1 DVRTAA
7 ARRALAFAIVGHVA
21 FVATNSPA
29 AESTVRA
36 RPAIRL
42 EMLVERIAKL
52 NAQVG
57 QDILAARSRRS
68 LDEAIRDFDET
79 LAAVS
84 ATAPG
89 AEARDNYNLLTL
101 LWVQYRAWAVKP
113 TSRDAGRKLRD
124 RTEEMAFVA
133 AKGTRLVQESARATS
148 NASAIRAEN
157 AAVLAQRIAKIH
169 LWMRWDMHDEAL
181 ERALR
186 ESTENL
192 RRILATLGSTPG
204 NTPEISD
211 ELVGANAQMRFL
223 DDAAR
228 DLAQHQSEARSIE
241 FIAKAGDH
249 IQVSMERVAGLYEA
263 VAPTTRD

>member
-1 DVRTAA
+1 VTRSAA
-7 ARRALAFAIVGHVA
+7 LRAFALALLGHAVLATAICQ
-21 FVATNSPA
+21 A
-29 AESTVRA
+29 AEPVVRA

-57 QDILAARSRRS
+57 QDILASRSRRS
-68 LDEAIRDFDET
+68 LDDAIREFDGT
-79 LAAVS
+79 LLAVS
-84 ATAPG
+84 STAPG
-89 AEARDNYNLLTL
+89 AEARDTYNLLTL
-101 LWVQYRAWAVKP
+101 LWVQYRAWAVKS
-113 TSRDAGRKLRD
+113 TTRDTARKLRD

-157 AAVLAQRIAKIH
+157 GAVLAQRIAKIH

-181 ERALR
+181 ARDLR

-192 RRILATLGSTPG
+192 RRVLATLRSSPG
-204 NTPEISD
+204 NTPEIAD
-211 ELVGANAQMRFL
+211 ELVGADAQMRFL

-228 DLAQHQSEARSIE
+228 DLAEHNSEARAIE
-241 FIAKAGDH
+241 FVAKACDH
-249 IQVSMERVAGLYEA
+249 LQESMERVAGLYEG

>member
-1 DVRTAA
+1 
-7 ARRALAFAIVGHVA
+7 
-21 FVATNSPA
+21 
-29 AESTVRA
+29 VRA

-42 EMLVERIAKL
+42 EMLVERVAKL

-57 QDILAARSRRS
+57 QDILVSRSRRS

-84 ATAPG
+84 ASAPG
-89 AEARDNYNLLTL
+89 AEARDAYSLLTL
-101 LWVQYRAWAVKP
+101 LWVQYRAWALKP
-113 TSRDAGRKLRD
+113 ANRDSARKLRD
-124 RTEEMAFVA
+124 RVEEAAFVA
-133 AKGTRLVQESARATS
+133 AKGTRLVQESARAQS
-148 NASAIRAEN
+148 NASAIRAES

-181 ERALR
+181 ARDLR

-192 RRILATLGSTPG
+192 HRILATLRTSAG
-204 NTPEISD
+204 NTPEITD
-211 ELVGANAQMRFL
+211 ELVGTDAQMRFL

-228 DLAQHQSEARSIE
+228 DLAQHTSEARAIE

-249 IQVSMERVAGLYEA
+249 IQESMERVAGLYEA
-263 VAPTTRD
+263 APQAMTRD